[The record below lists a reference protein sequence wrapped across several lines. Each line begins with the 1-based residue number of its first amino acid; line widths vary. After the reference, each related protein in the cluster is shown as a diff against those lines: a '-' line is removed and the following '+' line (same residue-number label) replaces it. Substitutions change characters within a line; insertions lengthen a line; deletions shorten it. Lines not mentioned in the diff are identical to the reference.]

1 MQSQQEALG
10 GSGNTAV
17 LAQEVD
23 LFTVLNQ
30 EPLLLSTRFPHSHN
44 CQMLAAHNSLFLPV
58 CVCGGRFAFA
68 SANTHI
74 RMYSL
79 ELEVFSLPSLF

>member
-30 EPLLLSTRFPHSHN
+30 KSLLLSTDFPLSHS
-44 CQMLAAHNSLFLPV
+44 CQLPGAHNSLLLPV
-58 CVCGGRFAFA
+58 CV
-68 SANTHI
+68 
-74 RMYSL
+74 
-79 ELEVFSLPSLF
+79 V